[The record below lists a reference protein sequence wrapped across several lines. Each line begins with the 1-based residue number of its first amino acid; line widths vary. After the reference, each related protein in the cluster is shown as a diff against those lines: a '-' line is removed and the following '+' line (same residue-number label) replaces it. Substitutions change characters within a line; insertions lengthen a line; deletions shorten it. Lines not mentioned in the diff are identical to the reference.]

1 MSNKIIKLIVINF
14 SIIIN
19 LLLCAKCV
27 IRYVYNVNIYN
38 YRNSLL
44 KFQKFI
50 ELNCESRNR
59 HNF

>member
-27 IRYVYNVNIYN
+27 IRYVMLI
-38 YRNSLL
+38 
-44 KFQKFI
+44 F
-50 ELNCESRNR
+50 
-59 HNF
+59 